1 LYLDG
6 AGMLH
11 GFVLTNPM
19 GPTSHWQSIDDPHGV
34 GSTVVNGI
42 NAAGDLA
49 GSTGALPLTAVE
61 VAPNGTSYG
70 TPAGTASLS
79 YNAAAQTLTVT
90 VNASGLT
97 PGKHAAHI
105 HFGSCQNQ
113 GPVVY
118 MLMDLTANSVG
129 KIVNETRV
137 LTGVTSAI
145 PVNGWYLNIHQG
157 NSNNI
162 LRNGAPTILFR
173 PLLCA
178 NA

>member
-1 LYLDG
+1 MSNLSYTVAVSTTSGGNWLSAVIPPAPAPISFQVTVNT
-6 AGMLH
+6 AGL
-11 GFVLTNPM
+11 
-19 GPTSHWQSIDDPHGV
+19 
-34 GSTVVNGI
+34 
-42 NAAGDLA
+42 AAG
-49 GSTGALPLTAVE
+49 TY
-61 VAPNGTSYG
+61 YG
-70 TPAGTASLS
+70 
-79 YNAAAQTLTVT
+79 TVT

-97 PGKHAAHI
+97 PGMHAAHI

-118 MLMDLTANSVG
+118 MLMDLSANSAG

-162 LRNGAPTILFR
+162 LKNGVPTILFR
-173 PLLCA
+173 PVLCA